1 MQCVV
6 VNAAGDKYFYDASG
20 LGEAVTMYYSEKT
33 PNTSDAVGVFVE
45 GNEQVGPLG

>member
-1 MQCVV
+1 M
-6 VNAAGDKYFYDASG
+6 NAAGDRYFYDASG
-20 LGEAVTMYYSEKT
+20 LGEAVTMYYSEKA